1 MSMPALCRGDAGLEQ
16 FSNALQKF
24 GIGRLAMILAVGA
37 GVVAALVALT
47 MTLGREPQAL
57 LYSNL
62 DLKEAA
68 SVTQALDQAG
78 VKYTPSRATARR
90 SWSAATRS
98 PRPGCWS
105 PARAW

>member
-1 MSMPALCRGDAGLEQ
+1 LEQ

-62 DLKEAA
+62 DLKEAG
-68 SVTQALDQAG
+68 SITQALDQAG
-78 VKYTPSRATARR
+78 VKYEVKGDGSTIMVGRDEVAS
-90 SWSAATRS
+90 TRLLL
-98 PRPGCWS
+98 S